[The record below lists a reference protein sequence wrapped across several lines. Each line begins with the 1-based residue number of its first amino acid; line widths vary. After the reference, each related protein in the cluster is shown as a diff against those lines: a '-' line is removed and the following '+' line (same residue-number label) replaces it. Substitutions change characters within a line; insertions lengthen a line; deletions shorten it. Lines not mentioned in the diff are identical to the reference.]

1 MKKYFYIFALVLS
14 AAMTLTSCYEFSN
27 PEIFDKVKSVKLEIT
42 PTFYGS
48 LPDVVDIES
57 IIVDI
62 NGVEKTLV
70 YQGRD
75 TTYSILIDVVPADV
89 TYRMVYRANTKTKVN
104 TEKKYSCLSYISCKY
119 KTVGKQVNISN
130 STCLYFFRDYIN
142 GDQVADWIANSNK
155 GNEKG
160 HFTINE
166 AGEITIIN
174 GYPETQSL
182 SKAKFNDILSVD
194 VDASAVVGGS
204 LFNVVDVEMVCKQAN
219 GAEKVIPCVNN
230 KAHWITRYDECDYPV
245 EIAFGL
251 RYKIKPDAIIM
262 DDENYDYSTSCV
274 YKTVATHFK
283 RDKETKSYVGGF
295 SNYSPIKGSSIKSW
309 VETENAKERCYY
321 LSIDSDG
328 NVTYDKS
335 KLN

>member
-1 MKKYFYIFALVLS
+1 MKKYFYIYALVLS

-48 LPDVVDIES
+48 LPDVVDVES

-62 NGVEKTLV
+62 NGVKKTLV
-70 YQGRD
+70 YQGKD
-75 TTYSILIDVVPADV
+75 TTYNIVIDVPADI
-89 TYRMVYRANTKTKVN
+89 TYHMVYRANTKTKVN
-104 TEKKYSCLSYISCKY
+104 TEKKYSCLSYISCDY
-119 KTVGKQVNISN
+119 KTVGKPVNISG
-130 STCLYFFRDYIN
+130 STCLYFFRDYVN
-142 GDQVADWIANSNK
+142 GDQVADWIANGNK

-166 AGEITIIN
+166 DGEITIIN

-182 SKAKFNDILSVD
+182 SKAEFNDILSVD
-194 VDASAVVGGS
+194 VDASALVAGS
-204 LFNVVDVEMVCKQAN
+204 LFSVVDVEMVCKQAN
-219 GAEKVIPCVNN
+219 GTEKVIPCVNN
-230 KAHWITRYDECDYPV
+230 KANWITRYDECDYPV
-245 EIAFGL
+245 KIAFGL

-274 YKTVATHFK
+274 YKTVTTHFK
-283 RDKETKSYVGGF
+283 RDKETKSYTRGL
-295 SNYSPIKGSSIKSW
+295 SNYSPLKGSAIKKW
-309 VETENAKERCYY
+309 IEAENAEEPRNY

-328 NVTYDKS
+328 KVTYGKS
-335 KLN
+335 DLN